1 MHVLQKFKSSLQ
13 EFNKIKTLTK
23 GALLTALYVLSATF
37 LHFYPS
43 DSIKISISFI
53 FIAAAAYL
61 YGPVMAMFVGGIG
74 DFIAWL
80 IHPHGALIIGIT
92 IAYAL
97 TGLVFGLFYY
107 NERFTLLRCT
117 IACLAETLVIEM
129 MLKTLVLSHTYG
141 TPFAAQLILRL
152 PGVAVMLV
160 VMIMLTY
167 AFFKFIKP
175 ILKMTK

>member
-1 MHVLQKFKSSLQ
+1 MQIFKKFQASLK
-13 EFNKIKTLTK
+13 EFKKVKTLTF

-43 DSIKISISFI
+43 ESIKISISFI

-61 YGPVMAMFVGGIG
+61 YGPVMAMFVGGMG
-74 DFIAWL
+74 DFLAWL

-92 IAYAL
+92 AAYAL

-117 IACLAETLVIEM
+117 IACTVETILIEM
-129 MLKTLVLSHTYG
+129 LLKTLVLSQTYG
-141 TPFAAQLILRL
+141 TPFGAQFLLRL

-160 VMIMLTY
+160 VMIVLTF

-175 ILKMTK
+175 IQKMTK

>member
-1 MHVLQKFKSSLQ
+1 M
-13 EFNKIKTLTK
+13 

-53 FIAAAAYL
+53 FIVAAAYL

-92 IAYAL
+92 ISYAL

-107 NERFTLLRCT
+107 NERFTLPRCIIT
-117 IACLAETLVIEM
+117 CLTETLIIEIL
-129 MLKTLVLSHTYG
+129 LKTLVLSHTYG

-152 PGVAVMLV
+152 PGVAIMMVI
-160 VMIMLTY
+160 MIILTY
-167 AFFKFIKP
+167 AFFKFLKP
-175 ILKMTK
+175 IFKITK